1 MNSDGRVEVFP
12 VKGRSG
18 IEKKIALDT
27 ESGMLDAG
35 LLTGVHVDAKVTQ
48 GAGRN

>member
-12 VKGRSG
+12 VEGQSE
-18 IEKKIALDT
+18 IEKEITLDV

-35 LLTGVHVDAKVTQ
+35 PLTSSRGC
-48 GAGRN
+48 